1 MSGAESSPFKGDILK
16 GKVALITGGGSGI
29 GFEIAKQFL
38 AHGAAGVVIM
48 GRREPMLQQAVEML
62 EKEGGKALYAR
73 GDVRDS
79 DDCLRAVDTAV
90 SHFGRLDV
98 LVNSAAGNFLSTLE
112 DLTPKGFKTVLEID
126 TMGVFNMASAAFGPL
141 KECGSGNIINITA
154 TLHYGATWWQGHPS
168 AAKAAI
174 DSLTRSMA
182 LEWGAYNIRVNGIAP
197 GPIAD
202 TPGMTK
208 LSGGADPKLMD
219 KMMETSVPLGR
230 AGSKFEIA
238 SSAIYM
244 LCNPYITGQDL
255 IVDGGNWLMKP
266 MVRLL
271 SMLSVCYSDPKD
283 ACRGNTNPPVL
294 CF

>member
-1 MSGAESSPFKGDILK
+1 VLLN
-16 GKVALITGGGSGI
+16 KVALITGGGSGI
-29 GFEIAKQFL
+29 GFEIAQAFL

-48 GRREPMLQQAVEML
+48 GRREHMLQKAVDL
-62 EKEGGKALYAR
+62 LQSGGGHAVYAR
-73 GDVRDS
+73 GDVRDA

-90 SHFGRLDV
+90 SSFGRLDV

-141 KECGSGNIINITA
+141 KESGAGNIINITA

-208 LSGGADPKLMD
+208 LSGGADPAMMD
-219 KMMETSVPLGR
+219 KMMKASVPLER
-230 AGSKFEIA
+230 AGTKFEIA
-238 SSAIYM
+238 SSAIFL
-244 LCNPYITGQDL
+244 LCNAYITGQDL

-266 MVRLL
+266 MVKTKCMYHVVQSHISLRAICSFLP
-271 SMLSVCYSDPKD
+271 S
-283 ACRGNTNPPVL
+283 RGRRGRWSARYRKA
-294 CF
+294 